1 MGLNGLRLAPP
12 ATTAWTPPPRYASP
26 GKFTEREVTL
36 GSGSFAVPGT
46 LTLPRGRGPRPGVVL
61 LASGAADRDGEP
73 RARPGGERPQ
83 HVDAA
88 VVAGIADWLVPG
100 RGRGPIARLFS
111 GPRRFDRLCGG
122 RLR

>member
-1 MGLNGLRLAPP
+1 MPRPASGRRAPGRTRPSRAPRTTNGADVALTR
-12 ATTAWTPPPRYASP
+12 PRD
-26 GKFTEREVTL
+26 
-36 GSGSFAVPGT
+36 
-46 LTLPRGRGPRPGVVL
+46 RGPRPGVVL
-61 LASGAADRDGEP
+61 LASGKSTPADY
-73 RARPGGERPQ
+73 ERPQ

-111 GPRRFDRLCGG
+111 GLGRFHRLCGG